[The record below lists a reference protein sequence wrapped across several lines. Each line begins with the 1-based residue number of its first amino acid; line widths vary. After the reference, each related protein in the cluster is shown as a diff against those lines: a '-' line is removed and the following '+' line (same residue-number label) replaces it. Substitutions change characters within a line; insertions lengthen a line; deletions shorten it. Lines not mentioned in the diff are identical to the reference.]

1 MLSKINPLVY
11 CKNIKGPMDRDS
23 NAETILGL
31 WSYGSYDPYGAYDM
45 VKHQSAVTWTYKI

>member
-1 MLSKINPLVY
+1 
-11 CKNIKGPMDRDS
+11 MDRDS